1 MDNDGNKTVK
11 VKETGAIKA
20 LQALTFILA
29 FFALILGLVVAGG
42 FFSRLANGTTDQM
55 SLSITEPTVFTTVT
69 EPTVPPTPSPTPF
82 VINENLDFGEEK
94 NALCEEYFGPLPEV
108 DEPVPLRHKEVKG
121 IYVGAAF
128 NMEANYELAANSE
141 INAFVLDLKEYY
153 GVLFDSKNEVA
164 KKSGSVNVQYDLKE
178 ICDECHSRDI
188 YVIGRIVVFKDPM
201 LIAAEPDRAI
211 CDSSGTPLLF
221 SNEGSSSF
229 LSPYDTRNWDYHIEL
244 ALEALDYG
252 VDEIQFDYVRFP
264 TGSSTT
270 GNKAYFGVEGE
281 VPDKY
286 MAIDRFLQT
295 ARRRIQDTTG
305 TPVSADIFGIAVSSP
320 LDGEILGQDWS
331 NIGFTGVDSLCPMI
345 YPSHYALGTMMNGH
359 VHEFPDKAP
368 YQVMFDALSI
378 GSQYHTRPGYS
389 TVRPYCQAFTA
400 SYIGAGNYMVYD
412 YTAINDQ
419 IRAIEDTGLS
429 EFILWNAGGE
439 YPSGQYGGN
448 NG

>member
-1 MDNDGNKTVK
+1 
-11 VKETGAIKA
+11 
-20 LQALTFILA
+20 
-29 FFALILGLVVAGG
+29 
-42 FFSRLANGTTDQM
+42 
-55 SLSITEPTVFTTVT
+55 
-69 EPTVPPTPSPTPF
+69 
-82 VINENLDFGEEK
+82 
-94 NALCEEYFGPLPEV
+94 
-108 DEPVPLRHKEVKG
+108 
-121 IYVGAAF
+121 
-128 NMEANYELAANSE
+128 
-141 INAFVLDLKEYY
+141 
-153 GVLFDSKNEVA
+153 
-164 KKSGSVNVQYDLKE
+164 
-178 ICDECHSRDI
+178 
-188 YVIGRIVVFKDPM
+188 
-201 LIAAEPDRAI
+201 
-211 CDSSGTPLLF
+211 
-221 SNEGSSSF
+221 
-229 LSPYDTRNWDYHIEL
+229 
-244 ALEALDYG
+244 
-252 VDEIQFDYVRFP
+252 
-264 TGSSTT
+264 
-270 GNKAYFGVEGE
+270 
-281 VPDKY
+281 